1 MLHYVYT
8 DKLTPWLTQDY
19 VDLLRIG
26 HKYNI
31 QRLVNDCERAL
42 ALRLDK
48 QNIFDMLNLAERFG
62 VEHLKDAT
70 TTFIA
75 EHLKSL
81 IHLPKFAQIIKPS
94 ADLLFDILRKTVREE
109 TGSGGLTRIRSH
121 RILK

>member
-1 MLHYVYT
+1 MLRYMYT
-8 DKLTPWLTQDY
+8 DNLTTCCSTQDY

-48 QNIFDMLNLAERFG
+48 QNIFDMLELAERFG

-81 IHLPKFAQIIKPS
+81 INLPKFAEIIKPS

-109 TGSGGLTRIRSH
+109 TVCLTSRKIRTY
-121 RILK
+121 KM

>member
-1 MLHYVYT
+1 MLHYVYA
-8 DKLTPWLTQDY
+8 DKLTTCSTHDY

-48 QNIFDMLNLAERFG
+48 QNIFDMLELAERFG
-62 VEHLKDAT
+62 VEHLMDAA

-81 IHLPKFAQIIKPS
+81 INLPKFAEIIKPS

-109 TGSGGLTRIRSH
+109 TVCLTSRKVRSY
-121 RILK
+121 KM